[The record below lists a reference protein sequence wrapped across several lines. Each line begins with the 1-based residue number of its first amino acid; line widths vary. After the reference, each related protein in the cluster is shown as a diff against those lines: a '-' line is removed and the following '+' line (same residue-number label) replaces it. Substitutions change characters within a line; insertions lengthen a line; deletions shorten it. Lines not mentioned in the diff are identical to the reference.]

1 MLLSEPHMVDI
12 CILVTKNIKLINSN
26 LFKFL
31 SNKFMISIF
40 LSYPSIYQILIANG
54 NDFSVQKGSL
64 IPANLRRLAMA
75 MANQG
80 FFSATRKGRIQGFL
94 GRGGGGN
101 GVQTVRLKYVNRNV
115 NQCVICIL
123 SKSASIEIVDA
134 RCRSSS
140 SFVLILPEFPAIHRH
155 LFLLLAT
162 RELWRRF

>member
-1 MLLSEPHMVDI
+1 MFLFESHIVDI

-31 SNKFMISIF
+31 SNKFMTSIF

-94 GRGGGGN
+94 GRGEGREWSAN
-101 GVQTVRLKYVNRNV
+101 CSPKICQSECKSLRNLHFE
-115 NQCVICIL
+115 QI
-123 SKSASIEIVDA
+123 
-134 RCRSSS
+134 
-140 SFVLILPEFPAIHRH
+140 SFN
-155 LFLLLAT
+155 
-162 RELWRRF
+162 